1 MTRYMS
7 HYPVTNP
14 AHMVVKRSAKHIR
27 AHAEKYFK
35 GRLLDI
41 GCGSKRKLD
50 LVGDLVEE
58 YLGLDH
64 ADTKHDTSKVDIFGT
79 AWDIPVPDN
88 SFDCVLSTSVLEH
101 LEEPEMALRESLR
114 VLRPGGH
121 ALYTVPF
128 FWHLHE
134 QPRDF
139 FRYSRYGLR
148 YLFEKVG
155 YDIAELEPLSGF
167 WLTIGSEWNYYL
179 LAACP
184 RTLRPLARLW
194 VVLSNVL
201 VPMIDALDTRLNARS
216 REWTWMN
223 LVVARKP

>member
-14 AHMVVKRSAKHIR
+14 AHMVVKRSATHIR

-114 VLRPGGH
+114 ILRPGGH

-167 WLTIGSEWNYYL
+167 WLTIGSE
-179 LAACP
+179 
-184 RTLRPLARLW
+184 
-194 VVLSNVL
+194 
-201 VPMIDALDTRLNARS
+201 
-216 REWTWMN
+216 
-223 LVVARKP
+223 